1 MVVDRYKGY
10 SIYSKRETFYRV
22 LDGKETFEVY
32 DERTSALAFSF
43 TGFYN
48 PKAVLR
54 PEDKERVI
62 AEIMQPVLATIR
74 EKIDRGDLTDGYL
87 HVGRPTSPTVA
98 TP

>member
-10 SIYSKRETFYRV
+10 SVYSQRETFYRV

-32 DERTSALAFSF
+32 DERTGDLAFSF

-54 PEDKERVI
+54 PADKEAVI
-62 AEIMQPVLATIR
+62 IAIMQPVFAAIR
-74 EKIDRGDLTDGYL
+74 EKIDRGDLTDGFQ
-87 HVGRPTSPTVA
+87 HVGRPNVPASAST
-98 TP
+98 